1 MIFVG
6 MDVSQACDDVAVHS
20 GTAFQILYD
29 ERGIAHAVE
38 RLQVLQPTVI
48 VLEATGGFE
57 VSPTGALVAVGLPV
71 VVINSR
77 QVREFARATGQL
89 AKTDAE
95 PWTDA
100 ERLRAILARR
110 RSAHSY
116 AQPLPLP
123 PSGGVS
129 HLHFFSSVV
138 RRLMT
143 FLAPASDAMRVAAST
158 ALESSTTP
166 RSVTTPSLTIT

>member
-1 MIFVG
+1 MCYLHDPAWCQDERHGGVPCKQMIFVG

-71 VVINSR
+71 VVINPR

-123 PSGGVS
+123 PSGLS
-129 HLHFFSSVV
+129 HVFTSS
-138 RRLMT
+138 LQ
-143 FLAPASDAMRVAAST
+143 LS
-158 ALESSTTP
+158 EG
-166 RSVTTPSLTIT
+166 